1 MRSLL
6 QQRFTQRIIERSRA
20 NVILEAM
27 QEIETESKDLEM
39 EDIYVTCDFH
49 LQTTK
54 RRTSE
59 RQPLTSEEDPYMTM
73 NEINQSSL
81 HSDSLY

>member
-20 NVILEAM
+20 NVILEAR
-27 QEIETESKDLEM
+27 QEIESESKDPGNLDQET
-39 EDIYVTCDFH
+39 EDVYVSCDFP

-54 RRTSE
+54 RRTRE
-59 RQPLTSEEDPYMTM
+59 RQPSEEDPYMTM
-73 NEINQSSL
+73 S
-81 HSDSLY
+81 